1 MIIITGASRGI
12 GKYLLEKYISERQ
25 AVIGLYCHTEPTNH
39 VAHYHRVDI
48 SREDEVARFY
58 QTIVS
63 KLNHIVLINA
73 AGTSY
78 NAFAHKVDMDKWRS
92 VIDINLTG
100 LFNMVRLVLPIM
112 RSNNYGR
119 IINFSSVVAQQGV
132 IGTSAYAATKSAL
145 WGMTKAIAAENGN
158 KNITINNINPGY
170 FDIGMINEVPQEL
183 LNSIIERIPSKRL
196 GNPEE
201 LFTTVN
207 YIIATP
213 YLNGASIDLN
223 GGLH

>member
-12 GKYLLEKYISERQ
+12 GKYLLEKYLSQGQE
-25 AVIGLYCHTEPTNH
+25 VIGLYCHTEPA
-39 VAHYHRVDI
+39 AHTENYHRVDI
-48 SREDEVARFY
+48 SREDDVARFY
-58 QTIVS
+58 ADVLS
-63 KLNHIVLINA
+63 SLNNIVLINA

-78 NAFAHKVDMDKWRS
+78 NAFAHKAEMDKWRS
-92 VIDINLTG
+92 VIDTNLIG
-100 LFNMVRLVLPIM
+100 LFNMIRLVLPVM

-132 IGTSAYAATKSAL
+132 IGTTAYAASKAAL
-145 WGMTKAIAAENGN
+145 WGMAKAIAAENGN

-170 FDIGMINEVPQEL
+170 FNIGMINEVPQEL
-183 LNSIIERIPSKRL
+183 LNTIVERIPSRRL
-196 GNPEE
+196 GDPED
-201 LFTTVN
+201 LFNTVN
-207 YIIATP
+207 YIIATA